1 MITTVAVVGVFG
13 LFVAL
18 ALTAYA
24 VYLTEGSGE
33 SQCRWIDNKDARHVV
48 KEN

>member
-1 MITTVAVVGVFG
+1 MITTVAFVGVFG

-24 VYLTEGSGE
+24 VYLTEGRGE
-33 SQCRWIDNKDARHVV
+33 SQYR
-48 KEN
+48 